1 MLRAAEDKSFTYAA
15 IVFSVATVVGYGIVY

>member
-15 IVFSVATVVGYGIVY
+15 IVFSIATVVGYGMVY